1 MEQQG
6 DASAAPRLFARII
19 SGTDAIT
26 LERAINAALATIPLS
41 AHPQV
46 SLIAPLGDRVRLYA
60 LITYTAT
67 EGEVGAA
74 KRTTDEQRRRLS
86 VNYETLK

>member
-1 MEQQG
+1 MEQQREISG
-6 DASAAPRLFARII
+6 TPRLWARII

-26 LERAINAALATIPLS
+26 LERAINGALATIPLS
-41 AHPQV
+41 ANPQV
-46 SLIAPLGDRVRLYA
+46 SMIAPLGDRVRLYA

-67 EGEVGAA
+67 EADVSTTKRAA
-74 KRTTDEQRRRLS
+74 DPSRRLS